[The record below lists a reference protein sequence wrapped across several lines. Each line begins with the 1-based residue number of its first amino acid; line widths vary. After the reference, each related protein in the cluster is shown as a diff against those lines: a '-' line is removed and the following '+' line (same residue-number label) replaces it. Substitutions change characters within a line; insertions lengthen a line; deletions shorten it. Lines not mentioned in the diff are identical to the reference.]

1 METNKIE
8 TLLKKYLEGETTLKE
23 ETLLK
28 VYFPRQKTF
37 QRSGNR
43 ISNFFP
49 FIRRPRMKV
58 IPFKKRKQKHCFN
71 LSYW

>member
-28 VYFPRQKTF
+28 VYFSETE
-37 QRSGNR
+37 
-43 ISNFFP
+43 
-49 FIRRPRMKV
+49 
-58 IPFKKRKQKHCFN
+58 N
-71 LSYW
+71 LP